1 MDVSAFFEPLDMTV
15 IDGTGA
21 HEGQNRL
28 GNVIRKFSDPDDFPD
43 YTQFDIVI
51 IGVREERNSA
61 GNDGCRQAPDHI
73 RKFLY
78 RLYQG
83 PYPVKIAD
91 LGNIK
96 QGFAVTDTYFALAS
110 AVAELVGNNV
120 LPVILG
126 GSQDLTFANYQAYQS
141 LGQIINI
148 VAVDPMFDLGRSEQE
163 LNAQSYLSNIILHQ
177 PNYLFNYANIGYQTY
192 FIDQEALKLMK
203 NLFFDTYRLGI
214 VRESLEEV
222 EPIVRNADLLTF
234 DISAVRAS
242 DAPGNAN
249 ATPNGFYGEEACQIV
264 RYAGLSDKLTSIGFY
279 ETNPLED
286 PAGQTSHLVAQMIWY
301 FIDGFYN
308 RAHDFPFRN
317 EEDYLKYRVSISDHK
332 EEIVFYKSK
341 KTDRWWMEI
350 PLPAEQRVKYERHY
364 LVPCSYKDYQTA
376 CENDIPDR
384 WWMVYQKL
392 M

>member
-1 MDVSAFFEPLDMTV
+1 MDISDFFEPVDL
-15 IDGTGA
+15 
-21 HEGQNRL
+21 HEFPGLGETSGQARL
-28 GNVIRKFSDPDDFPD
+28 GNMIRIFSDTNDFPD
-43 YTQFDIVI
+43 FTQYDIAV
-51 IGVREERNSA
+51 IGVTDDRN
-61 GNDGCRQAPDHI
+61 GVNNEGCGLAPDSI

-78 RLYQG
+78 KLNAG
-83 PYPVKIAD
+83 PHPNKLVD

-96 QGFAVTDTYFALAS
+96 TGFSVTDTYFALSS
-110 AVAELVGNNV
+110 AIAEIVSNNV

-126 GSQDLTFANYQAYQS
+126 GSQDMTFANYQAYQS
-141 LGQIINI
+141 IGQIINI
-148 VAVDPMFDLGRSEQE
+148 VAIDPMFDLGRSEQE
-163 LNAQSYLSNIILHQ
+163 LGAQSYLSSIILHQ

-192 FIDQEALKLMK
+192 FIDQDALRLMK

-214 VRESLEEV
+214 VHENLEEV
-222 EPIVRNADLLTF
+222 EPIVRNADMLSF
-234 DISAVRAS
+234 DISAVRNS
-242 DAPGNAN
+242 DAPGNGN

-279 ETNPLED
+279 EVNPRLD
-286 PAGQTSHLVAQMIWY
+286 KTGQTAHLVAQMIWY
-301 FIDGFYN
+301 FIDGFYC
-308 RAHDFPFRN
+308 RANDFPFRR

-350 PLPAEQRVKYERHY
+350 PLPTEQRIKYERHY
-364 LVPCSYKDYQTA
+364 MVPCSYRDYQTA

>member
-1 MDVSAFFEPLDMTV
+1 MDIPAFFEP
-15 IDGTGA
+15 IDLGEFPYTGETSA
-21 HEGQNRL
+21 QYRL
-28 GNVIRKFSDPDDFPD
+28 GNMIRIFSDNRDFPD
-43 YTQFDIVI
+43 YTSFDIAL
-51 IGVREERNSA
+51 IGVKEDRSA
-61 GNDGCRQAPDHI
+61 VNNEGCSLAPDKI
-73 RKFLY
+73 RKY
-78 RLYQG
+78 LYQLNAG
-83 PYPVKIAD
+83 PYPIKLVD

-96 QGFAVTDTYFALAS
+96 KGHSVSDTYFALS
-110 AVAELVGNNV
+110 SVIAELIANNI
-120 LPVILG
+120 LPIILG
-126 GSQDLTFANYQAYQS
+126 GSQDITFANYQAYQS

-148 VAVDPMFDLGRSEQE
+148 VAVDPMFDLGKSEQE
-163 LNAQSYLSNIILHQ
+163 LTSQSYLSNIILHQ

-192 FIDQEALKLMK
+192 FVDQDALKLMK

-214 VRESLEEV
+214 VRENLEEV
-222 EPIVRNADLLTF
+222 EPIVRNADMLSF
-234 DISAVRAS
+234 DVSAIRNA
-242 DAPGNAN
+242 DAPGNGN
-249 ATPNGFYGEEACQIV
+249 ATPNGFYGEEACQII

-279 ETNPLED
+279 EINPQHD
-286 PAGQTSHLVAQMIWY
+286 KTGQTAHLVAQMIWY

-350 PLPAEQRVKYERHY
+350 PLQEEKRIKYQRHY
-364 LVPCSYKDYQTA
+364 LVPCSYKDYQIA